1 LYTLDIHS
9 TQSIRVAL
17 TLFLYLGIAVKKLML
32 NLSRFLGKYFLAL
45 EPFFATYEKF
55 DITYLNFK
63 RNFYNLALLKHV
75 HSAFLLM
82 EDFFGP
88 SN

>member
-1 LYTLDIHS
+1 LDIHS

-17 TLFLYLGIAVKKLML
+17 TLFLSLGIEVKKFMP
-32 NLSRFLGKYFLAL
+32 NLYQGFFWKIFLAL
-45 EPFFATYEKF
+45 EPCFATYEKF
-55 DITYLNFK
+55 AITYLNFK

-82 EDFFGP
+82 D
-88 SN
+88 